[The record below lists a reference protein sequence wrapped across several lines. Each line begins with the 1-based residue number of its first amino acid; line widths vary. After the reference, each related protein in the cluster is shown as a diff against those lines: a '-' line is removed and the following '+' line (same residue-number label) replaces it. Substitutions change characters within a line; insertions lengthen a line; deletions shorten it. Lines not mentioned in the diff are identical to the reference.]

1 VSLPVRI
8 AERQGPPGRSPRFDA
23 ADVTQLD
30 LLGEL
35 GRAARSVRYE
45 VTVQGTQTAADK
57 AVWPY
62 GLAANLLLGVSGVAL
77 TTRCLK
83 APYARLPK
91 AVRVA

>member
-1 VSLPVRI
+1 MAPRTQPVRDRGRRRATSGRK
-8 AERQGPPGRSPRFDA
+8 AEY
-23 ADVTQLD
+23 VTELD

-45 VTVQGTQTAADK
+45 VTVQGTQTATDK

-62 GLAANLLLGVSGVAL
+62 GLATNLLLGAGAVAL

>member
-8 AERQGPPGRSPRFDA
+8 AERQGPPGR
-23 ADVTQLD
+23 
-30 LLGEL
+30 
-35 GRAARSVRYE
+35 YE
-45 VTVQGTQTAADK
+45 VSVGTQTAADK

-62 GLAANLLLGVSGVAL
+62 GLAANLLLGASAVAL

-91 AVRVA
+91 AVQVP